1 MNAPLMLGRI
11 LFGGYF
17 LYSGINH
24 FINIQGMGAYANSRG
39 VPAPQLMVAI
49 SGLMMV
55 LGGVSVLIG
64 YRPRIGLLL
73 IILFLVPVSLI
84 MNNFWAVPDAQ
95 QRMMEMGNFLKNM
108 ALTGAAFG
116 LMAVPLPWPN
126 SLGSKKGGGGKE
138 AHSDWLT
145 GRRLPQ

>member
-11 LFGGYF
+11 LFGGFF
-17 LYSGINH
+17 LFSGINH
-24 FINIQGMGAYANSRG
+24 FINIQGMGAYANARG

-49 SGLMMV
+49 SGLMIV
-55 LGGVSVLIG
+55 LGGISVLIG
-64 YRPRIGLLL
+64 FRPRIGLLM
-73 IILFLVPVSLI
+73 IILFLVPVSL
-84 MNNFWAVPDAQ
+84 MMHNFWAMADAP

-126 SLGSKKGGGGKE
+126 SLGSQGGGRKE
-138 AHSDWLT
+138 SHSDWLT
-145 GRRLPQ
+145 GRRIQQ